1 MNTAIH
7 QDTRELEFAGWRF
20 RVGGKGTDLPTI
32 AQGQTLA
39 GLAAGMTQ
47 KEIARAR
54 NCSPSTVKHAVS
66 SLLYHLD
73 ASRAAAAVA
82 TAISRGWIAPLM
94 LVLMFTDLHHQAM
107 RVRQPSRNR
116 IFDSAM
122 VTPFGK
128 TSSSAGD
135 DGPEPT
141 TDIWMEMAA

>member
-1 MNTAIH
+1 MNLTRRQTQIVHLLARGETAEQVAHQIHRDAGTIRRHVLLARKRVHAKNTAH
-7 QDTRELEFAGWRF
+7 L
-20 RVGGKGTDLPTI
+20 I
-32 AQGQTLA
+32 A
-39 GLAAGMTQ
+39 
-47 KEIARAR
+47 I
-54 NCSPSTVKHAVS
+54 
-66 SLLYHLD
+66 
-73 ASRAAAAVA
+73 
-82 TAISRGWIAPLM
+82 AISRGWIAPLM

-122 VTPFGK
+122 VIPFGK